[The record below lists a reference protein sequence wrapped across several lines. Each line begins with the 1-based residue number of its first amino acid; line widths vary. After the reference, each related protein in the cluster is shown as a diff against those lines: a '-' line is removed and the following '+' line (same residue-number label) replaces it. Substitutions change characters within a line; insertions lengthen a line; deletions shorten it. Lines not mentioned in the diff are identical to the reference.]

1 MKPEP
6 LTAMDCR
13 SVLAIAQRIAPVDAS
28 AFAPLWPG
36 MRVLQLQPQDVV
48 LRVGDAPPMEC
59 FVLDGVLRSWLG
71 DAQGRAVTLDFY
83 QGPCA
88 MTPAIARSRAGQS
101 RIHCEA
107 LTAAR
112 VVLFEAEAL
121 SRRMM
126 ADMAMALWG
135 DAVLTQE
142 LVRRVDRELAL
153 ATQPAKER
161 LLALRADKPGL
172 EDCVPQHHLA
182 SYLGITPVSLSR
194 LRGQLRRT
202 GGPDGRPSA
211 GSTIPA
217 PSS

>member
-6 LTAMDCR
+6 LTPTDCR
-13 SVLAIAQRIAPVDAS
+13 NVLATAQLIAPVDAS
-28 AFAPLWPG
+28 AFAPLLRD
-36 MRVLQLQPQDVV
+36 MRVVQLKPQDVL
-48 LRVGDAPPMEC
+48 LRVGDTPPMEC

-83 QGPCA
+83 LGPCA

-121 SRRMM
+121 SRTMM
-126 ADMAMALWG
+126 ADIAMARWG

-161 LLALRADKPGL
+161 LLSLRSDKPGL
-172 EDCVPQHHLA
+172 EEVVPQHHLA
-182 SYLGITPVSLSR
+182 SYLGMTPVSLSR
-194 LRGQLRRT
+194 LRGQLRR
-202 GGPDGRPSA
+202 A
-211 GSTIPA
+211 GA
-217 PSS
+217 A

>member
-1 MKPEP
+1 M
-6 LTAMDCR
+6 LATAQ
-13 SVLAIAQRIAPVDAS
+13 AIAPVDAS
-28 AFAPLWPG
+28 AFEPLLRG
-36 MRVLQLQPQDVV
+36 MRVVQLRPQDVL

-71 DAQGRAVTLDFY
+71 DAQGRAVTLDFHM
-83 QGPCA
+83 GPCA

-112 VVLFEAEAL
+112 VVLFEAQAL
-121 SRRMM
+121 SRVMM
-126 ADMAMALWG
+126 ADIAMARWG

-161 LLALRADKPGL
+161 LLALRSDKPGL
-172 EDCVPQHHLA
+172 EDRVPLHHLA
-182 SYLGITPVSLSR
+182 SYLGMTPVSLSR
-194 LRGQLRRT
+194 LRGQLRQA
-202 GGPDGRPSA
+202 GGPCGP
-211 GSTIPA
+211 PA
-217 PSS
+217 AT

>member
-6 LTAMDCR
+6 LTPTDCR
-13 SVLAIAQRIAPVDAS
+13 SVLATAQRIAPVDAS
-28 AFAPLWPG
+28 AFEPLLRG
-36 MRVLQLQPQDVV
+36 MRVVQLRPQDVL
-48 LRVGDAPPMEC
+48 LRLGDAPPMEC

-71 DAQGRAVTLDFY
+71 DAQGRAVTLDFHM
-83 QGPCA
+83 GPCA

-112 VVLFEAEAL
+112 VVLFEAQAL
-121 SRRMM
+121 SRVMV
-126 ADMAMALWG
+126 ADGAVARWG

-142 LVRRVDRELAL
+142 LVRRVDRELSL

-161 LLALRADKPGL
+161 LLALRSDKPGL
-172 EDCVPQHHLA
+172 EDTVPHHHLA

-194 LRGQLRRT
+194 LRGQLR
-202 GGPDGRPSA
+202 
-211 GSTIPA
+211 
-217 PSS
+217 

>member
-1 MKPEP
+1 MQPEP
-6 LTAMDCR
+6 LPPDDCR
-13 SVLAIAQRIAPVDAS
+13 RVLATAQQIAHVDES
-28 AFAPLWPG
+28 VFAPLLRD
-36 MRVLQLQPQDVV
+36 MRVVQLAPQEVL

-83 QGPCA
+83 LGPCA

-121 SRRMM
+121 SRAMV
-126 ADMAMALWG
+126 ADGAVARWG

-142 LVRRVDRELAL
+142 LVRRVDR
-153 ATQPAKER
+153 
-161 LLALRADKPGL
+161 
-172 EDCVPQHHLA
+172 
-182 SYLGITPVSLSR
+182 
-194 LRGQLRRT
+194 
-202 GGPDGRPSA
+202 
-211 GSTIPA
+211 
-217 PSS
+217 

>member
-6 LTAMDCR
+6 LTPTDCR
-13 SVLAIAQRIAPVDAS
+13 DVLATAQRIAPVEAS
-28 AFAPLWPG
+28 AFAPLWHG
-36 MRVLQLQPQDVV
+36 MRVVQLRPQDVL
-48 LRVGDAPPMEC
+48 LRVGDTPPMEC

-71 DAQGRAVTLDFY
+71 DAHGRAVTLDFY
-83 QGPCA
+83 MGPCA

-121 SRRMM
+121 SRAMV
-126 ADMAMALWG
+126 ADGAVARWG

-142 LVRRVDRELAL
+142 LVRRVDRELSL

-161 LLALRADKPGL
+161 LLALRSDKPGL
-172 EDCVPQHHLA
+172 EDTVPHHHLA

-194 LRGQLRRT
+194 LRGQLRQT
-202 GGPDGRPSA
+202 GTPVS
-211 GSTIPA
+211 
-217 PSS
+217 

>member
-6 LTAMDCR
+6 LSPADCR
-13 SVLAIAQRIAPVDAS
+13 NVLATAQGIAPVEAS
-28 AFAPLWPG
+28 AFAPLLRD
-36 MRVLQLQPQDVV
+36 MRVVQLKPQDVL

-71 DAQGRAVTLDFY
+71 DAHGRAVTLDFY
-83 QGPCA
+83 MGPCA

-107 LTAAR
+107 LSPAR
-112 VVLFEAEAL
+112 VVLFAAEAL
-121 SRRMM
+121 SRTMM
-126 ADMAMALWG
+126 ADTTMARWG

-161 LLALRADKPGL
+161 LLTLRTEKPGL
-172 EDCVPQHHLA
+172 EDLVPQHHLA
-182 SYLGITPVSLSR
+182 SYLGMTPVSLSR

-202 GGPDGRPSA
+202 GTS
-211 GSTIPA
+211 
-217 PSS
+217 

>member
-1 MKPEP
+1 MPNPAMKPEP
-6 LTAMDCR
+6 LTATDCDK
-13 SVLAIAQRIAPVDAS
+13 VLATAQRIAPVDAS
-28 AFAPLWPG
+28 AFAPLLRD
-36 MRVLQLQPQDVV
+36 MRAVQLKPQDVL

-59 FVLDGVLRSWLG
+59 FVLDGVLRTWLG

-83 QGPCA
+83 KGPCA

-112 VVLFEAEAL
+112 VVLFEASAL
-121 SRRMM
+121 SRTMM
-126 ADMAMALWG
+126 ADIAMARWG

-161 LLALRADKPGL
+161 LLALRAEKPGL
-172 EDCVPQHHLA
+172 EDRVPHHHLA
-182 SYLGITPVSLSR
+182 SYLGMTPVSLSR
-194 LRGQLRRT
+194 LRGQLRR
-202 GGPDGRPSA
+202 A
-211 GSTIPA
+211 E
-217 PSS
+217 

>member
-1 MKPEP
+1 MKLEA
-6 LTAMDCR
+6 LTPTDCQR
-13 SVLAIAQRIAPVDAS
+13 VLATARLLAPVEES
-28 AFAPLWPG
+28 AFAPLMRD
-36 MRVLQLQPQDVV
+36 MRVAQLGPQEVL

-83 QGPCA
+83 VGPCA

-107 LTAAR
+107 LTSAR

-121 SRRMM
+121 SRKMM
-126 ADMAMALWG
+126 ADMTMALWG

-153 ATQPAKER
+153 ATQSAKER
-161 LLALRADKPGL
+161 LMALRADKPGL

-202 GGPDGRPSA
+202 STPNSPPSA

>member
-1 MKPEP
+1 MQPEP
-6 LTAMDCR
+6 LTPDDCR
-13 SVLAIAQRIAPVDAS
+13 RVLATAQQIAHVDES
-28 AFAPLWPG
+28 VFAPLMG
-36 MRVLQLQPQDVV
+36 DMRVLQLRPQDVL

-71 DAQGRAVTLDFY
+71 DAQGRAVTLDFHL
-83 QGPCA
+83 GPCA

-121 SRRMM
+121 SRKMM
-126 ADMAMALWG
+126 ADMAMARWG

-172 EDCVPQHHLA
+172 EDSVPLHHLA
-182 SYLGITPVSLSR
+182 SYLGVTPVSLSR

-202 GGPDGRPSA
+202 GRP
-211 GSTIPA
+211 
-217 PSS
+217 

>member
-6 LTAMDCR
+6 LSPTDCDK
-13 SVLAIAQRIAPVDAS
+13 VLATAQRIAPVDAS
-28 AFAPLWPG
+28 AFAPLLRE
-36 MRVLQLQPQDVV
+36 MRVAQLRPQDVL

-59 FVLDGVLRSWLG
+59 FVLDGVLRTWLG
-71 DAQGRAVTLDFY
+71 DAEGRAVTLDFY
-83 QGPCA
+83 EGPCA

-112 VVLFEAEAL
+112 VVLFEASAL
-121 SRRMM
+121 SRAMM
-126 ADMAMALWG
+126 ADIAMARWG

-161 LLALRADKPGL
+161 LLALRAEKPGL
-172 EDCVPQHHLA
+172 EDTVPHHHLA
-182 SYLGITPVSLSR
+182 SYLGMTPVSLSR
-194 LRGQLRRT
+194 LRGQLRR
-202 GGPDGRPSA
+202 A
-211 GSTIPA
+211 E
-217 PSS
+217 

>member
-6 LTAMDCR
+6 LSPTDCDK
-13 SVLAIAQRIAPVDAS
+13 VLATAQRIAPVDAS
-28 AFAPLWPG
+28 AFAPLLRE
-36 MRVLQLQPQDVV
+36 MRVAQLRPQDVL

-59 FVLDGVLRSWLG
+59 FVLDGVLRTWLG
-71 DAQGRAVTLDFY
+71 DAEGRAVTLDFY
-83 QGPCA
+83 VGPCA

-112 VVLFEAEAL
+112 VVLFEASAL
-121 SRRMM
+121 SRAMM
-126 ADMAMALWG
+126 ADIAMARWG

-161 LLALRADKPGL
+161 LLALRAEKPGL
-172 EDCVPQHHLA
+172 EDRVPHHHLA
-182 SYLGITPVSLSR
+182 SYLGMTPVSLSR
-194 LRGQLRRT
+194 LRGQLRR
-202 GGPDGRPSA
+202 A
-211 GSTIPA
+211 E
-217 PSS
+217 

>member
-6 LTAMDCR
+6 LTSTDCR
-13 SVLAIAQRIAPVDAS
+13 NVLATAQRITPVEAS
-28 AFAPLWPG
+28 VFEPLLRD
-36 MRVLQLQPQDVV
+36 MRVVHLRSQDVL

-83 QGPCA
+83 MGPCA

-121 SRRMM
+121 SRMMM
-126 ADMAMALWG
+126 ADIAMARWG

-142 LVRRVDRELAL
+142 LVRRVDRELGL

-161 LLALRADKPGL
+161 LVALRADKPGL
-172 EDCVPQHHLA
+172 EDLVPQHHLA
-182 SYLGITPVSLSR
+182 SYLGMTPVSLSR

-202 GGPDGRPSA
+202 G
-211 GSTIPA
+211 
-217 PSS
+217 

>member
-1 MKPEP
+1 MKPGP
-6 LTAMDCR
+6 LTPTDC
-13 SVLAIAQRIAPVDAS
+13 SNVLATAQRIAPVDAS
-28 AFAPLWPG
+28 AFAPLLRD
-36 MRVLQLQPQDVV
+36 MRVLQLKPQDVL

-59 FVLDGVLRSWLG
+59 FVLDGVLRNWLG

-83 QGPCA
+83 MGPCA

-121 SRRMM
+121 SRTMM
-126 ADMAMALWG
+126 ADVAMARWG

-142 LVRRVDRELAL
+142 LVRRVDRELGL

-172 EDCVPQHHLA
+172 EDLVPQHHLA
-182 SYLGITPVSLSR
+182 SYLGMTPVSLSR
-194 LRGQLRRT
+194 LRSQLRRT
-202 GGPDGRPSA
+202 G
-211 GSTIPA
+211 
-217 PSS
+217 

>member
-6 LTAMDCR
+6 LTPTDCDK
-13 SVLAIAQRIAPVDAS
+13 VLTTAQRIAPVDAS
-28 AFAPLWPG
+28 AFAPLLRD
-36 MRVLQLQPQDVV
+36 MRAVQLKPQDVL

-59 FVLDGVLRSWLG
+59 FVLDGVLHTWLG

-83 QGPCA
+83 MGPCT

-112 VVLFEAEAL
+112 VALFEASAL
-121 SRRMM
+121 SRMMM
-126 ADMAMALWG
+126 ADIAMARWG

-161 LLALRADKPGL
+161 LLALRAEKPGL
-172 EDCVPQHHLA
+172 EDTVPHHHLA
-182 SYLGITPVSLSR
+182 SYLGMTPVSLSR
-194 LRGQLRRT
+194 LRGQLRR
-202 GGPDGRPSA
+202 A
-211 GSTIPA
+211 E
-217 PSS
+217 

>member
-6 LTAMDCR
+6 LTATDCDK
-13 SVLAIAQRIAPVDAS
+13 VLATAQRIAPVDAS
-28 AFAPLWPG
+28 AFAPLLRD
-36 MRVLQLQPQDVV
+36 MRAMQLKPQDVL

-59 FVLDGVLRSWLG
+59 FVLDGVLHTWLG

-83 QGPCA
+83 MGPCA

-112 VVLFEAEAL
+112 VVLFEASAL
-121 SRRMM
+121 SRTMM
-126 ADMAMALWG
+126 ADIAMARWG

-161 LLALRADKPGL
+161 LLALRAEKPGL
-172 EDCVPQHHLA
+172 EDTVPHHHLA
-182 SYLGITPVSLSR
+182 SYLGMTPVSLSR
-194 LRGQLRRT
+194 LRGQLRR
-202 GGPDGRPSA
+202 A
-211 GSTIPA
+211 E
-217 PSS
+217 

>member
-1 MKPEP
+1 MKLEA
-6 LTAMDCR
+6 LTLTDR
-13 SVLAIAQRIAPVDAS
+13 QRVLATAQLLAPVEES
-28 AFAPLWPG
+28 AFAPLMRD
-36 MRVLQLQPQDVV
+36 MRVAQLGPQEVL
-48 LRVGDAPPMEC
+48 LRVGDTPPTEC

-83 QGPCA
+83 VGPCA

-107 LTAAR
+107 LTSAR
-112 VVLFEAEAL
+112 VVLFEATAL
-121 SRRMM
+121 SRKMM
-126 ADMAMALWG
+126 ADMTMALWG

-153 ATQPAKER
+153 ATQSAKER
-161 LLALRADKPGL
+161 LMAFRADKPGL
-172 EDCVPQHHLA
+172 EDCVPQHYLA

-194 LRGQLRRT
+194 LRSQLRRT
-202 GGPDGRPSA
+202 GTPSPPSA

>member
-6 LTAMDCR
+6 PTPTDCHN
-13 SVLAIAQRIAPVDAS
+13 VIATAQRITPVDAS
-28 AFAPLWPG
+28 AFAPLLRD
-36 MRVLQLQPQDVV
+36 MRVVQLKPQDVL

-83 QGPCA
+83 MGPCA

-107 LTAAR
+107 LTTAR

-121 SRRMM
+121 SRTMM
-126 ADMAMALWG
+126 ADVAMARWG

-161 LLALRADKPGL
+161 LLALRSDKPGL
-172 EDCVPQHHLA
+172 EDTVPHHHLA
-182 SYLGITPVSLSR
+182 SYLGMTPVSLSR
-194 LRGQLRRT
+194 LRGQLRRS
-202 GGPDGRPSA
+202 GV
-211 GSTIPA
+211 
-217 PSS
+217 